1 MLARTRRAV
10 SAPYLSLSQSKP
22 LLNFWPAI
30 LIGRIQRGLVSTE
43 CSTCGLSSRAARA
56 GDRVSEVISEITE
69 AAEMVTANCRKN
81 IPGMPGMK
89 AVGTNTA
96 VRIRAIATTGPDT

>member
-1 MLARTRRAV
+1 M
-10 SAPYLSLSQSKP
+10 
-22 LLNFWPAI
+22 
-30 LIGRIQRGLVSTE
+30 
-43 CSTCGLSSRAARA
+43 AAKA

-69 AAEMVTANCRKN
+69 AAEMVTANWRKN

-96 VRIRAIATTGPDT
+96 SSTRPMAIRAPDTSSIVL